1 MVNMYI
7 QEQSSGRSPRA
18 AMAWPGEVVFSEG
31 ENGGA
36 AGGVGRAICSTRSR
50 LFAVIGDDL
59 VEVLING
66 DRRVLGSVSGVGAG
80 SLTMITDGFVI
91 AITAGKAAYINRK
104 FIISG
109 GFAPVYIYDISEDR
123 LELLP
128 QRVVADFS
136 VSDVDDPFTYQ
147 NKNAANAELSNDFVT
162 QIFYFQE
169 KIIMLGTRSVEFF
182 FDDPL
187 GGNPPLKP
195 IKEISTSTLG
205 VNAKRSMAATDDFAY
220 FLGADDAVHRINGL
234 RIENITPPN
243 ISSEIEVLTSFDL
256 VGAIGSTIKIYGQSF
271 YILQFPS
278 VELTLCYS
286 ESSAEWSRLS
296 SGFSGAGHFLG
307 EVIYHDY
314 SFLVK
319 AGNFMISR
327 FDSNIYRFDT
337 DFYSSDGDP
346 IKRTIVTAPINM
358 SGSRFLCNR
367 VRFLVETGVETTL
380 SYVPYFD
387 VSYSVDGGKT
397 FSNPQQVPI
406 TSDDSTNGVADWY
419 GVVDC
424 YDLVFKIEAIGEF
437 FFSLHGATANIKRSG
452 Y

>member
-36 AGGVGRAICSTRSR
+36 AGGVGRAICSTTTG

-59 VEVLING
+59 VQIYLFG
-66 DRRVLGSVSGVGAG
+66 GRKVLGSLSGLRPVPV
-80 SLTMITDGFVI
+80 TMVTDGFVI
-91 AITAGKAAYINRK
+91 VITSGSAAYINRK
-104 FIISG
+104 FVISG
-109 GFAPVYIYDISEDR
+109 GTSPVYVYDISEDR
-123 LELLP
+123 LEILP
-128 QRVVADFS
+128 PRSNANFS

-147 NKNAANAELSNDFVT
+147 SKNSANAELSTDRVT

-220 FLGADDAVHRINGL
+220 FLGTDDAVHRINGL

-243 ISSEIEVLTSFDL
+243 ISSEIESFSAFDL
-256 VGAIGSTIKIYGQSF
+256 VGAVGSTIKIYGQSF
-271 YILQFPS
+271 YILQFPYI
-278 VELTLCYS
+278 ELTLCYS

-296 SGFSGAGHFLG
+296 SGFSGAGHFLQ
-307 EVIYHDY
+307 EVIYHDF
-314 SFLVK
+314 SFFIK

-327 FDSNIYRFDT
+327 FDSNIYRFDM
-337 DFYSSDGDP
+337 DSYSSDGDP

-406 TSDDSTNGVADWY
+406 TSDESTNGVADWY